1 MRKTL
6 ALGGERKSGMARDF
20 TWLYNMVK
28 RIPKGSV
35 ASYGQLA
42 LLAGKPG
49 WARQV
54 GRGMAAC
61 MDTAVPCHRVVRGDG
76 SLPCAFGI
84 GGPAQQRALLEGEGV
99 GFLPD
104 GRVGYG
110 PAQMAELTPACC
122 APISGC
128 EVNI

>member
-1 MRKTL
+1 MCYNHIYINEEDP
-6 ALGGERKSGMARDF
+6 GPWGERKSGMARDF

-42 LLAGKPG
+42 MLAGKPG

-61 MDTAVPCHRVVRGDG
+61 MDAAVPCHRVVRGDG

-104 GRVGYG
+104 GRVD
-110 PAQMAELTPACC
+110 MARHRWR
-122 APISGC
+122 S
-128 EVNI
+128 